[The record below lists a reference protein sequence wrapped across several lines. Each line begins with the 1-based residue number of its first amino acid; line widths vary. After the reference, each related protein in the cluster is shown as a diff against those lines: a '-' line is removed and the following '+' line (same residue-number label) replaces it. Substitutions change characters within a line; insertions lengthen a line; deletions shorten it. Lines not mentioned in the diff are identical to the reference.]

1 MKISETL
8 VPEFDHEFANTRK
21 VLERCPEEKY
31 GWTPH
36 PKSFTMAALAT
47 HIASMPEWASLT
59 VSQDSFDYAPPGAPP
74 YKQEPVK
81 TCKELLEKFDTGI
94 AQCRAAIVGASDE
107 QLLAEW
113 SLLAGGKPVFTMP
126 RVAVLRAMILNHI
139 IHHRAQLGLYLRLLD
154 VPVPA
159 LYGPSADEQ

>member
-31 GWTPH
+31 GWKPH
-36 PKSFTMAALAT
+36 PKSFTMADLAT
-47 HIASMPEWASLT
+47 HIANMPEWASMA

-74 YKQEPVK
+74 YKQEAVK
-81 TCKELLEKFDTGI
+81 TRKELLEKFDNGI
-94 AQCRAAIVGASDE
+94 AQCRAAIMGASDE

-154 VPVPA
+154 VPVPGM
-159 LYGPSADEQ
+159 YGPSADEQ